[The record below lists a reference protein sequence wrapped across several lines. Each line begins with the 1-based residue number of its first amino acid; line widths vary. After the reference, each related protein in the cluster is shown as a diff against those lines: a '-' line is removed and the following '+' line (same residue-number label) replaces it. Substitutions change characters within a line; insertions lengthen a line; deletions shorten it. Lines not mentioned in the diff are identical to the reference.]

1 MCSKKLQKVKKFT
14 ILVDL
19 SFFILVDDETKVRSK
34 IAWGS
39 RGDHLTN
46 FYGANFDRHCV
57 TNFNLV
63 VGIRKVEYNK
73 ILKVFTNYTIA
84 SFARV
89 IIVNPL
95 HDKLSK
101 LILVVC
107 CTYNCFDAN

>member
-1 MCSKKLQKVKKFT
+1 MVE
-14 ILVDL
+14 
-19 SFFILVDDETKVRSK
+19 DETKIRSK

-39 RGDHLTN
+39 KGDHLTN
-46 FYGANFDRHCV
+46 FCGAKVDHHCV

-63 VGIRKVEYNK
+63 VGIGKVEYNK

-95 HDKLSK
+95 HDQLSK

-107 CTYNCFDAN
+107 CTCNCFDAN